1 MHDRFTTQVY
11 EHICVG
17 RLSCLKDLLVPSTYS
32 IPWVQFWCS
41 WYSGILYSPQ
51 FFFDL
56 RCYYYKHSPWVSEH
70 LSCLLWIGMDSPHFL
85 PWSKFLPFLCCL
97 AARYRCC
104 FFLYH
109 CTYYWLQFF
118 CVFSCIWSFCLSI
131 SCCGV
136 TDFFFFFLSFYY
148 CTNIIGSFC
157 GFSMQMI
164 IWVLDYFAVGWVDM

>member
-70 LSCLLWIGMDSPHFL
+70 LSLSPLNWDGLPDFL

-97 AARYRCC
+97 AAFELGWPPRLFALIKILTIFVLFSCQIPLLLLPLSLHILLAPIFLC
-104 FFLYH
+104 FFMH
-109 CTYYWLQFF
+109 
-118 CVFSCIWSFCLSI
+118 
-131 SCCGV
+131 
-136 TDFFFFFLSFYY
+136 
-148 CTNIIGSFC
+148 
-157 GFSMQMI
+157 MI
-164 IWVLDYFAVGWVDM
+164 ILLVN